1 MKHSL
6 RSQMMRL
13 AFVIALALVG
23 VQVAIFIVVDLT
35 DLTWPPTS
43 WPWVVRSRVMNW
55 INNPAELGHELREF
69 SSLIVIGLLALP
81 LVLFAVGRYSRRI
94 FGPVEEIARK
104 ARDLAVGDQF
114 GRLPESAAGD
124 QDEITVMARA
134 CNRAF
139 DRYQEVF
146 QRMEKFTRDASHQL
160 RTPLASIRASG
171 EVALSRPRSVEEY
184 RETITQIL
192 ERSGHLLAAVEALL
206 ERARRDPITL
216 RSRFTSLDAGR
227 ICEEAFTS
235 YRELAEARH
244 VHLETRVEPGPPLS
258 GDHDLLLQALC
269 NLVDNAVRLTPENG
283 KVTIVFCVH
292 EDRICLAVED
302 TGEGIPE
309 EVLARLFRPL
319 PRDGSIPNQDTGI
332 GLMIAA
338 DIVELHGGRIDVQ
351 SQVGHG
357 TTFRILLPPASQGFS
372 LLKPRVGYP

>member
-1 MKHSL
+1 
-6 RSQMMRL
+6 MRL
-13 AFVIALALVG
+13 AFVISLSLVG
-23 VQVAIFIVVDLT
+23 IQVAIFIVVDLT
-35 DLTWPPTS
+35 DLAWPPTS
-43 WPWVVRSRVMNW
+43 WPWVIRARMMNW
-55 INNPAELGHELREF
+55 INNPAELAHELREF
-69 SSLIVIGLLALP
+69 SSLLVIGLIALP

-94 FGPVEEIARK
+94 FEPVENIARK

-139 DRYQEVF
+139 DRYQEVY

-184 RETITQIL
+184 REAIAQIL
-192 ERSGHLLAAVEALL
+192 ERSDHLLATVEALL
-206 ERARRDPITL
+206 ERARRDPIIL
-216 RSRFTSLDAGR
+216 RSRFTRLDPGR
-227 ICEEAFTS
+227 LCEEALAS
-235 YRELAEARH
+235 YRELADARRIR
-244 VHLETRVEPGPPLS
+244 LDIRIESIPAIL
-258 GDHDLLLQALC
+258 GDHDLLLQAFC

-283 KVTIVFCVH
+283 KVTIACGTH
-292 EDRICLAVED
+292 EDRICMAVED

-309 EVLARLFRPL
+309 EVLSRLFRPL

-338 DIVELHGGRIDVQ
+338 DIVELHGGKIDVQ
-351 SQVGHG
+351 SQMGHG
-357 TTFRILLPPASQGFS
+357 TTFRILLPAAG
-372 LLKPRVGYP
+372 K

>member
-43 WPWVVRSRVMNW
+43 WPWVVRSRVMSW

-94 FGPVEEIARK
+94 FGPVEEIART
-104 ARDLAVGDQF
+104 ARDIAVGDQF

-139 DRYQEVF
+139 DRYQEVY

-160 RTPLASIRASG
+160 RTPLASIRAAG

-184 RETITQIL
+184 RETIAQIL
-192 ERSGHLLAAVEALL
+192 ERSGHLLAVVEALL

-216 RSRFTSLDAGR
+216 RSRFTRMEAGPL
-227 ICEEAFTS
+227 CEEACVS
-235 YRELAEARH
+235 YRELAEAR
-244 VHLETRVEPGPPLS
+244 LIRLDTRIEPAPAFQ
-258 GDHDLLLQALC
+258 GDHDLLLQAFC
-269 NLVDNAVRLTPENG
+269 NLADNAVRLTPENG
-283 KVTIVFCVH
+283 RVTLSCG
-292 EDRICLAVED
+292 EYEGRACLAVED
-302 TGEGIPE
+302 SGEGIPDD
-309 EVLARLFRPL
+309 VLARLFRPL
-319 PRDGSIPNQDTGI
+319 PRDGSIPNQGTGI
-332 GLMIAA
+332 GLIIAA
-338 DIVELHGGRIDVQ
+338 DIVELHGGKIDVT
-351 SQVGHG
+351 SQVGRG
-357 TTFRILLPPASQGFS
+357 TTFRILLPPAG
-372 LLKPRVGYP
+372 P

>member
-6 RSQMMRL
+6 RRQMMRL
-13 AFVIALALVG
+13 AFVIALSLMG
-23 VQVAIFIVVDLT
+23 MQIAIFLVVDLT
-35 DLTWPPTS
+35 DLAWPPTS
-43 WPWVVRSRVMNW
+43 WPWVVRARVLNW
-55 INNPAELGHELREF
+55 INNPAELAHELREF
-69 SSLIVIGLLALP
+69 ASLLVIGLISIP
-81 LVLFAVGRYSRRI
+81 LVLFAVGRYSRGI
-94 FGPVEEIARK
+94 FEPVENIARK
-104 ARDLAVGDQF
+104 ARDIAVGDQF
-114 GRLPESAAGD
+114 GRLTESVAGD

-139 DRYQEVF
+139 DRYQEVY

-184 RETITQIL
+184 RETISQIL
-192 ERSGHLLAAVEALL
+192 ERSGHLLAVVEALL

-216 RSRFTSLDAGR
+216 RSRFMSVDAGR
-227 ICEEAFTS
+227 VCEEACAS
-235 YRELAEARH
+235 YRELAETRR
-244 VHLETRVEPGPPLS
+244 VQLETRVEAGLALS

-269 NLVDNAVRLTPENG
+269 NLVDNAVRLTPETG
-283 KVTIVFCVH
+283 KVTIACGTH
-292 EDRICLAVED
+292 EGRICLAVED

-338 DIVELHGGRIDVQ
+338 DIVELHGGKIDVQ
-351 SQVGHG
+351 SQVGKG
-357 TTFRILLPPASQGFS
+357 TTFRILLPAAG
-372 LLKPRVGYP
+372 K